1 MTDNYAEIDEILKNQ
16 YSEIDGYDFYRYIF
30 PDNEN
35 AGEYNTNFSKPNA
48 IYLYQDERDEG
59 TKRRLRRRI
68 MLKDTWKCDYLT
80 CIERNPMTLCSGVS
94 YRKMANKL
102 NNAQKMHALIF
113 DLDGV
118 GGRELKN
125 LFLRFRVKPD
135 MIRSLPM
142 PTFLVLSGKGL
153 HLYYVFDKP
162 IDLYPNIKLQLKSLK
177 YDLTFKMW
185 DYQATSQIKQVQYQ
199 SINQSFRMVGSVNSK
214 YGIVVKAY
222 KVGEKVTIDYLNQY
236 VMNELNRV
244 DLSKPFKPS
253 KMTKEE
259 AKEAYPEWYERVI
272 EGKHR
277 NLKKWDIKGK
287 QGYAL
292 YEWWKQQYD
301 QIVGGHRYYFLMCMA
316 IYACKC
322 DVPKAQLRKDMN
334 EMFDKLADIEHD
346 NPLLK
351 SDITSALEAY
361 DKEYYNFTIND
372 IEKLTNVRIK
382 RNKRNGRNQADHIK
396 LMNFVRDEINGNKA
410 WRKGNGR
417 PKGSSSAKNKVYEWR
432 QLHLE
437 GKKIECERETGLSR
451 PTVLKWWDYTPPKY
465 SSFVEYKNGHFV
477 AKIPKW
483 VNMTDEEME
492 EFVKQE
498 FEKEKK
504 RRDDK

>member
-35 AGEYNTNFSKPNA
+35 AGEYNDDFSKPNA

-80 CIERNPMTLCSGVS
+80 CIERNPMTLCSGLS

-102 NNAQKMHALIF
+102 NNAQRMHALIF

-118 GGRELKN
+118 GGRELRN
-125 LFLRFRVKPD
+125 LFLRFRVEPD

-185 DYQATSQIKQVQYQ
+185 DYKATSQIKQVQYQ

-214 YGIVVKAY
+214 YGTVVKAY
-222 KVGEKVTIDYLNQY
+222 KIGEKVTIDYLNQY

-253 KMTKEE
+253 KMTKDE

-272 EGKHR
+272 EGKHK

-292 YEWWKQQYD
+292 YEWWKRQYD

-346 NPLLK
+346 NPLVK

-372 IEKLTNVRIK
+372 IEKLTNVRIE
-382 RNKRNGRNQADHIK
+382 RNKRNYQKQVWHLEDIRSKKANMKKRGQPFK
-396 LMNFVRDEINGNKA
+396 NFE
-410 WRKGNGR
+410 GR
-417 PKGSSSAKNKVYEWR
+417 PRGSGTYANKVYEWR
-432 QLHLE
+432 QLHPD

-451 PTVLKWWDYTPPKY
+451 HTVLKWWEYTPTKY
-465 SSFVEYKNGHFV
+465 SSCVEYKNGHFV
-477 AKIPKW
+477 AKIPKLL
-483 VNMTDEEME
+483 NMTDEEIAE
-492 EFVKQE
+492 LVHQE
-498 FEKEKK
+498 FEKELKK
-504 RRDDK
+504 